1 MSRFRGLLPGLLLIV
16 VLPLTL
22 VLIVV
27 AIAATTLHQN
37 EMRTMVAQH
46 NQQAV
51 REAAIGLDDRISHQ
65 LAALRSIAEA
75 TAIGLSPSDELRSS
89 DHLLSDFDG
98 GVLVRDAKGTAL
110 AALPQPVASKLQEA
124 LGSSTA
130 PTPGLRLTDMGD
142 ILAVAESAS
151 ANGAITAAGL
161 FSPQALRLPTF
172 ANTLRSS
179 PRARVTVVDA
189 TARSVYDSAALP
201 VGSNAAQVPGVAEAL
216 RGESGA
222 TFFTDANSLEW
233 VVAYVPLPSVG
244 WGLIV
249 AEPWEDVVNP
259 LLRTSLLTPLA
270 LIPAFIIAVAA
281 IVFFARR
288 VIRPLQQ
295 LDEQAA
301 RAGRGDYDALA
312 QPISGISEVQ
322 TLHATLAQMAD
333 EIRRYQRSIQS
344 YAAAITRGQEDERS
358 RIARELHDETVQALI
373 ALDQRA
379 QMIERI
385 LQRDPQTAATKLTEL
400 RVMTADTI
408 ADVRRVIHNLRPIYL
423 EDLGLVP
430 AVDMLTQSVSG
441 SDGLSATFTVEGE
454 IRRLAPD
461 SELALYR
468 IVQEAL
474 SNVVK
479 HAQAHSVQVRLTYG
493 PQLTV
498 FIHDDG
504 RGFEMP
510 ERADALSDLG
520 HFGLIGMRERAE
532 LIGARLTIEST
543 PGSGTTIELQLPL

>member
-1 MSRFRGLLPGLLLIV
+1 MARFRGLLPGLLLVV

-27 AIAATTLHQN
+27 AIAATTLHQD
-37 EMRTMVAQH
+37 EMRTMVARH

-75 TAIGLSPSDELRSS
+75 TAIGLSPADELRSS

-98 GVLVRDAKGTAL
+98 GVLVRDSRGTEL
-110 AALPQPVASKLQEA
+110 AALPQPAALKLQEA
-124 LGSSTA
+124 LRSAATQIPGMQLTA
-130 PTPGLRLTDMGD
+130 TGD
-142 ILAVAESAS
+142 ILAVAESID
-151 ANGAITAAGL
+151 GTITAAGL
-161 FSPQALRLPTF
+161 FSPQALRLPTL

-179 PRARVTVVDA
+179 PRARVTVVDGA
-189 TARSVYDSAALP
+189 LHSVYDSAAPP
-201 VGSNAAQVPGVAEAL
+201 VGPHAGQVPGAAAAL

-222 TFFTDANSLEW
+222 TFVQDENSLEW
-233 VVAYVPLPSVG
+233 VVAYEPLSSVG

-301 RAGRGDYDALA
+301 RAGQGDYDALA
-312 QPISGISEVQ
+312 QPIGGISEVQ

-344 YAAAITRGQEDERS
+344 YAAAITRSHEDERS

-373 ALDQRA
+373 ALDQRT

-385 LQRDPQTAATKLTEL
+385 YKRDPQLAAVKLSEL
-400 RVMTADTI
+400 RDMTADTI
-408 ADVRRVIHNLRPIYL
+408 AEVRRMIRNLRPIYL
-423 EDLGLVP
+423 EDLGLAP
-430 AVDMLTQSVSG
+430 AIEMLTQSINEP
-441 SDGLSATFTVEGE
+441 DGLSATYAVEGE
-454 IRRLAPD
+454 IRRLAPER
-461 SELALYR
+461 ELALYR

-474 SNVVK
+474 NNVVK
-479 HAQAHSVQVRLTYG
+479 HAHAQHVQVKLKYG
-493 PQLTV
+493 EQLTV
-498 FIHDDG
+498 LIRDDG
-504 RGFEMP
+504 RGFDLP
-510 ERADALSDLG
+510 DRADVLSDLG

-532 LIGARLTIEST
+532 LIDAQLAIQSAPGA
-543 PGSGTTIELQLPL
+543 GTTIELQLSL

>member
-37 EMRTMVAQH
+37 EMRTMVALH
-46 NQQAV
+46 NQQAAH
-51 REAAIGLDDRISHQ
+51 EAAIGLDDRVSHQ

-89 DHLLSDFDG
+89 DHLLPDFDG
-98 GVLVRDAKGTAL
+98 GVLVRDARGTEL
-110 AALPQPVASKLQEA
+110 AALPQPVASKLHEA
-124 LGSSTA
+124 LKSTA
-130 PTPGLRLTDMGD
+130 AQTPGMQLTDTGD
-142 ILAVAESAS
+142 ILAVVESTDRT
-151 ANGAITAAGL
+151 ITVTGL
-161 FSPQALRLPTF
+161 FSPQALRLPTL

-189 TARSVYDSAALP
+189 ASRSVYDSASLP
-201 VGSNAAQVPGVAEAL
+201 EGSDAAQVPGAAAAL
-216 RGESGA
+216 RGENGA
-222 TFFTDANSLEW
+222 TFVTDQNSLEW
-233 VVAYVPLPSVG
+233 VVAYEPLSSVG

-270 LIPAFIIAVAA
+270 LIPAFIIAVGA

-295 LDEQAA
+295 LDEQAQ
-301 RAGRGDYDALA
+301 RAGHGDYDALA
-312 QPISGISEVQ
+312 QPIDGISEVQ

-373 ALDQRA
+373 ALDQRT
-379 QMIERI
+379 QMVERI
-385 LQRDPQTAATKLTEL
+385 YKRDPQTAAVKLGEL
-400 RVMTADTI
+400 RDMTAGTL
-408 ADVRRVIHNLRPIYL
+408 AEVRRMIRNLRPIYL

-430 AVDMLTQSVSG
+430 AIEMLIQSLNEA
-441 SDGLSATFTVEGE
+441 DELSATLTVTGE
-454 IRRLAPD
+454 VRRLAPER
-461 SELALYR
+461 ELALYR

-474 SNVVK
+474 NNVVK
-479 HAQAHSVQVRLTYG
+479 HAQAKQAQVKLNYG
-493 PQLTV
+493 NQLMV

-504 RGFEMP
+504 RGFELP
-510 ERADALSDLG
+510 DRVDALSDLG

-532 LIGARLTIEST
+532 LIGARLTIHSSS
-543 PGSGTTIELQLPL
+543 GAGTTIELQLPW

>member
-1 MSRFRGLLPGLLLIV
+1 MSRLRGLLPGLLLIV

-37 EMRTMVAQH
+37 EMRTMVAMH
-46 NQQAV
+46 NQQAA
-51 REAAIGLDDRISHQ
+51 REAALGLDDRISHQ

-75 TAIGLSPSDELRSS
+75 TAIGLSPADELRSS

-98 GVLVRDAKGTAL
+98 GVLVRDARGAEL
-110 AALPQPVASKLQEA
+110 AALPQPAASKLQAA
-124 LGSSTA
+124 LPAAAGM
-130 PTPGLRLTDMGD
+130 RLTDTGD
-142 ILAVAESAS
+142 IVAVATSTD
-151 ANGAITAAGL
+151 GAITAAGL
-161 FSPQALRLPTF
+161 FSPQALRLPTL

-189 TARSVYDSAALP
+189 ASRSVYDSASLP
-201 VGSNAAQVPGVAEAL
+201 AGSDASQVPGAAAAL

-222 TFFTDANSLEW
+222 VFVTDANSLEW
-233 VVAYVPLPSVG
+233 VVAYEPLSSAG

-270 LIPAFIIAVAA
+270 LIPAFIIAVGA

-288 VIRPLQQ
+288 VIRPLQL
-295 LDEQAA
+295 LDEQAQ
-301 RAGRGDYDALA
+301 RAGHGDYNALA
-312 QPISGISEVQ
+312 QPIGGIAEVQ

-373 ALDQRA
+373 ALDQRT
-379 QMIERI
+379 QLIERSCK
-385 LQRDPQTAATKLTEL
+385 RDPQLAAVQLGEL
-400 RVMTADTI
+400 REMTADTI
-408 ADVRRVIHNLRPIYL
+408 AEVRHVIRNLRPIYL

-430 AVDMLTQSVSG
+430 AIEMLTQPLNEAAE
-441 SDGLSATFTVEGE
+441 LSATLTVEGE
-454 IRRLAPD
+454 VRRLAPER
-461 SELALYR
+461 ELALYR

-474 SNVVK
+474 NNVVK
-479 HAQAHSVQVRLTYG
+479 HARARHVHVKLNYG
-493 PQLTV
+493 DQLTV
-498 FIHDDG
+498 VIQDDG
-504 RGFEMP
+504 RGFELP
-510 ERADALSDLG
+510 DQADALSDLG

-532 LIGARLTIEST
+532 LIGARLTIHSA
-543 PGSGTTIELQLPL
+543 PGVGTTIELQLPL

>member
-1 MSRFRGLLPGLLLIV
+1 MSRLRGLLPGLLLMV

-27 AIAATTLHQN
+27 AIGATTLHQN
-37 EMRTMVAQH
+37 EMRTMVALH
-46 NQQAV
+46 NQQAA

-75 TAIGLSPSDELRSS
+75 TTIGLSPAAELRSS

-98 GVLVRDAKGTAL
+98 GVIVVDAQGAEL
-110 AALPQPVASKLQEA
+110 AVLPQPITTKLQAA
-124 LGSSTA
+124 LRSITTQ
-130 PTPGLRLTDMGD
+130 TPGMQLTATGD
-142 ILAVAESAS
+142 ILAVAKSTD
-151 ANGAITAAGL
+151 GTITTAGL
-161 FSPQALRLPTF
+161 VSPQALRLPTL

-189 TARSVYDSAALP
+189 ASRSVYDSAALP
-201 VGSNAAQVPGVAEAL
+201 AGSDAAQMPGAAAAL

-222 TFFTDANSLEW
+222 TFVTDENSLEW
-233 VVAYVPLPSVG
+233 VVAYEPLSTVG

-270 LIPAFIIAVAA
+270 LIPAFVIAVAA

-301 RAGRGDYDALA
+301 RAGQGDYDALA
-312 QPISGISEVQ
+312 QPIGGISEVQ
-322 TLHATLAQMAD
+322 TLHATLAQMAE

-344 YAAAITRGQEDERS
+344 YAAAITRSQEDERS

-373 ALDQRA
+373 ALDQRT

-385 LQRDPQTAATKLTEL
+385 YKRDPQAAAAKLTEL
-400 RVMTADTI
+400 RTMTADTI
-408 ADVRRVIHNLRPIYL
+408 ADVRRVIRNLRPIYL
-423 EDLGLVP
+423 EDLGLAP
-430 AVDMLTQSVSG
+430 AIEMLTQSLNG
-441 SDGLSATFTVEGE
+441 PAGLTATLTIEGE
-454 IRRLAPD
+454 IQRLAPER
-461 SELALYR
+461 ELALYR

-474 SNVVK
+474 NNVPIG
-479 HAQAHSVQVRLTYG
+479 L
-493 PQLTV
+493 
-498 FIHDDG
+498 
-504 RGFEMP
+504 MP
-510 ERADALSDLG
+510 CLIRATLD
-520 HFGLIGMRERAE
+520 
-532 LIGARLTIEST
+532 
-543 PGSGTTIELQLPL
+543 